1 MENEKRGC
9 AEVALHAAQNLSAHN
24 FLPQAPS
31 ATNST
36 SSNLSHNISQYL
48 GSGQRPPTGQEISFD
63 FCFNYFQSFR
73 RKGNIEALAASENI
87 EIGCLQ
93 LGFFLASWNM
103 FRNSPLQRRSS
114 KHYERLIKNVAQ
126 FDPTIWEI
134 DVPDYRDAAKV
145 SLLLDCGD
153 KIAASLEHFTPLLK
167 TKVMLAIFGNV
178 PAFDSNFCL
187 PEVGLRK
194 NATFCAESLKK
205 ILEFYNAHKNEIDT
219 CKIPTLDFLTGQPT
233 NIQYSRA
240 RIIDIFGYVEGGGD
254 IST

>member
-1 MENEKRGC
+1 
-9 AEVALHAAQNLSAHN
+9 
-24 FLPQAPS
+24 
-31 ATNST
+31 
-36 SSNLSHNISQYL
+36 
-48 GSGQRPPTGQEISFD
+48 
-63 FCFNYFQSFR
+63 
-73 RKGNIEALAASENI
+73 
-87 EIGCLQ
+87 
-93 LGFFLASWNM
+93 
-103 FRNSPLQRRSS
+103 
-114 KHYERLIKNVAQ
+114 
-126 FDPTIWEI
+126 
-134 DVPDYRDAAKV
+134 
-145 SLLLDCGD
+145 
-153 KIAASLEHFTPLLK
+153 
-167 TKVMLAIFGNV
+167 MLAIFGNV